1 MMRILL
7 YNAQGGGIDSPYE
20 EFVATLANDL
30 STSFEVVAVHSAKE
44 MGDHPLN
51 EFQLVHV
58 FGCWNTAATAL
69 LLRAES
75 KNIPTVL
82 SPLGGLQPWHIRQ
95 HQQQWQRRR
104 QRQTA
109 EKASAV
115 HVCGQLERD
124 TFEKLGWNKKVVT
137 IKNPIFTSLISHD
150 ECARQFVSLYR
161 KVIDSNAARLLR
173 EKSRQAMGQLLQLG
187 IDDFVLHNTERI
199 DNLKALLPTLT
210 EEDWRLM
217 TLYAADEHV
226 LGPMG
231 LGLQRVGYPLPELNV
246 NEIDRFPSEAKYV
259 EGHLKADALLS
270 RNLLMKSRLHDYV
283 YEKEKSERKLAIMIA
298 NLRYEMEHQSAPL
311 LHLLDLYEALRFEDV
326 DEDRLVEI
334 LKIIAIEG
342 FAAHIMGVT
351 HRVLGLTEGFM
362 PMSPK
367 DDKETDLMVRFIT
380 KFSI

>member
-1 MMRILL
+1 M
-7 YNAQGGGIDSPYE
+7 
-20 EFVATLANDL
+20 
-30 STSFEVVAVHSAKE
+30 
-44 MGDHPLN
+44 N

-82 SPLGGLQPWHIRQ
+82 SPLGGLQPWHIKQ

-187 IDDFVLHNTERI
+187 IDDFVLHDTERI

-226 LGPMG
+226 LV
-231 LGLQRVGYPLPELNV
+231 LWDWDCNV
-246 NEIDRFPSEAKYV
+246 LVILY
-259 EGHLKADALLS
+259 
-270 RNLLMKSRLHDYV
+270 RNL
-283 YEKEKSERKLAIMIA
+283 
-298 NLRYEMEHQSAPL
+298 
-311 LHLLDLYEALRFEDV
+311 
-326 DEDRLVEI
+326 
-334 LKIIAIEG
+334 
-342 FAAHIMGVT
+342 T
-351 HRVLGLTEGFM
+351 
-362 PMSPK
+362 
-367 DDKETDLMVRFIT
+367 
-380 KFSI
+380 